1 MALYAFDGTG
11 NEDEDND
18 TNVLEFF
25 RAYDD
30 PLKNDDPDLERGSLY
45 LKGIGT
51 LARTPIGEG
60 VAEAFGIGGHD
71 RVKQAIRRLGR
82 NLAAGDTTV
91 DVVGFSRGA
100 ALAVSFANRIACD
113 RPEPVPIRFIGVW
126 DIVGQ
131 FGAPGEHLN
140 AGHDLRMPGHCANCY
155 HAMALDE
162 TRAFF
167 PLTRLVRARAARHR
181 GLVEA
186 WFRGVHSDVGG
197 GNGNRGLNWIALNW
211 MYENARRHGLP
222 IRPEAVEA
230 NLAHRDAPRRISVHK
245 LDLQVERRID
255 DADLLHASVEI
266 GEADSAGRRLRNLR
280 RSLARIA
287 DDGTITTT

>member
-30 PLKNDDPDLERGSLY
+30 PLKNDDPDKELGSLY
-45 LKGIGT
+45 MKGIGT
-51 LARTPIGEG
+51 LARTLIGEG
-60 VAEAFGIGGHD
+60 IAEAFGIGGHD
-71 RVKQAIRRLGR
+71 RIDQALRRLR
-82 NLAAGDTTV
+82 NNAGAGDTVV

-100 ALAVSFANRIACD
+100 AIAISFANRIA
-113 RPEPVPIRFIGVW
+113 RAVPDGLVQVRFIGVW
-126 DIVGQ
+126 DVVGQ
-131 FGAPGEHLN
+131 FGVPGEHIN
-140 AGHDLRMPGHCANCY
+140 AGHDLRAPRHCLKCY

-167 PLTRLVRARAARHR
+167 PLTRLLRSDAAD
-181 GLVEA
+181 LPVVEA

-197 GNGNRGLNWIALNW
+197 GNGNRGLNWIALHW

-222 IRPEAVEA
+222 IRAEAVAA
-230 NLAHRDAPRRISVHK
+230 NLAHRHAPWKISAHKVDLEIPRRIG
-245 LDLQVERRID
+245 ET
-255 DADLLHASVEI
+255 DLLHSSVVL
-266 GEADSAGRRLRNLR
+266 DPSPPPLRHHNPGKTF
-280 RSLARIA
+280 ARIG
-287 DDGTITTT
+287 DDGAIRTG